1 MMVSLGA
8 ATWWRLA
15 IWTVVGVA
23 VYIFYGYRHSRLHRA
38 GS

>member
-15 IWTVVGVA
+15 IWTVIGVA
-23 VYIFYGYRHSRLHRA
+23 VYVFYGRNHSRLHHTGA
-38 GS
+38 